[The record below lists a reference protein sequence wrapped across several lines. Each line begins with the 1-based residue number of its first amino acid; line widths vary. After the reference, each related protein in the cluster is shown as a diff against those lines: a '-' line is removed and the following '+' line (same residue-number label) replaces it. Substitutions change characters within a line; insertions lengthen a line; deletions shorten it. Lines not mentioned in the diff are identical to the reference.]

1 MSLTTAGIQ
10 EAQSLV
16 SVFDKNKDDN
26 FDSTYIIGTHSTATS
41 PDKAARQ
48 AVEVV
53 GETLNQALEKI
64 YNGDEVK
71 SMALSDEMK
80 NKISSGMFDAYV
92 EKLKETSAINENSI
106 LHKIL
111 DEYEVIK
118 LSNNDHFSTTQD
130 ETLQTHENLDKYEVV
145 KKFNELN

>member
-1 MSLTTAGIQ
+1 
-10 EAQSLV
+10 
-16 SVFDKNKDDN
+16 
-26 FDSTYIIGTHSTATS
+26 
-41 PDKAARQ
+41 
-48 AVEVV
+48 
-53 GETLNQALEKI
+53 
-64 YNGDEVK
+64 
-71 SMALSDEMK
+71 
-80 NKISSGMFDAYV
+80 MFDAYV